1 MVRGLNPRILTSI
14 VLIVLFIAPLVAPL
28 TVLIPVKAQEAPLI
42 VTSLVVTPNGEL
54 GFILNRTLLIAGHP
68 VLGAPVLYA
77 YLSKNAETILREDDL
92 LIAELGVGTGAQIVF
107 GTLLIP
113 EVAAWFGEPEGN
125 VYLKITSSKV
135 VNVALAVVSDP
146 FRLIVDPERIERA
159 LRVFEKY
166 PFREKRDFAY
176 YENFG
181 RANDP
186 LIRLNLTAIGITFN
200 LSNVGVFNVT
210 LVKKDQ
216 ILYAQGRPTPYSN
229 FLVNVAYTSPV
240 GGNYNVAELSGRIGN
255 FTLRYPEA
263 ETTVAGVRV
272 AYQDFSLHVLVA
284 NGTRT
289 ITGPYARV
297 DKSRVVE
304 VTTAAVTFNFILP
317 RVSVGWTKT
326 FNIYP
331 SMVYTYSEGSGFG
344 VNDPDRW
351 NPGDNVI
358 ITLRN
363 LRRGGVHSFTVAFFY
378 FDEVERRFVRLPF
391 DATTTATVHPLGNVS
406 FTVQIPANP
415 YGGRLILATVN
426 ATVAPGAPW
435 VLARNVTA
443 GDRIYPVFQVIGFD
457 NAGFTDTPT
466 FVPGE
471 FIAIRGVGFLIEKPR
486 IELFN
491 VTPGVVIPLVE
502 HVFIGVFSN
511 GTFAAIV
518 QIPPETELYSG
529 NSVILRAYTGDPAR
543 TFNMYNESGTVSLD
557 TVRVFI
563 EPRPVILGLTAT
575 SLSARIMLGATRF
588 PSPATWEPE
597 AARRF
602 TLLVYGFPAGATRFN
617 VSLVGPTTVTLAINE
632 PRTGVGSLLK
642 TFPVPETFYGSY
654 QVRVVGI
661 IVSSSDAAPRHM
673 LNVSS
678 TAAAFDP
685 GRGVFDKRVFLP
697 VPVNLT
703 IRGFGFDR
711 LREVYF
717 DIPQLGLRD
726 VPLLSGPAAA
736 PTTTMTNARG
746 SFTGWIDLPT
756 IITTPGTYT
765 LRIHQSPEAAEI
777 VVVIGVPPPF
787 SVKVAVSAAQFADLP
802 VGVWVVAFYGGSIA
816 TSTQVPVGG
825 VTVSVYFREDA
836 TTRVASLPVTAA
848 VPGLAVYYASFKPVD
863 QFGAGVKGREVLVV
877 ASATGRFAPIA
888 VEDKA
893 ADIAVTV
900 VPPVTLSEALAAVA
914 VGLARLEEIS
924 SAILGRLDD
933 LSTALS
939 GSTASILAGI
949 GLVRSDLA
957 DVKALL
963 VSVSSGVSEA
973 NTKLDS
979 TLTALVS
986 IADTQRVVLDR
997 LSDIGAT
1004 LVDIKSG
1011 VAVVSTDV
1019 KGLATLLR
1027 SVNLSLS
1034 NIIVDESGRVRAAIT
1049 DSEGRIVGAI
1059 TTNARTITDLLAV
1072 VRSDL
1077 ATGVKSLSDAIAAFR
1092 TETTTR
1098 LDAIAGG
1105 VDAIRAELARAR
1117 TDLTAAATVLTDIR
1131 GIVST
1136 INTNL
1141 GTALDIVRDVQGKVT
1156 AVNTALPDIARK
1168 GDVSAAQSA
1177 IAGRIGEAQASIE
1190 GKVSAAQDAAT
1201 TSSRNWGVINAIL
1214 VIIAIA
1220 ILAYSVFVRRP

>member
-14 VLIVLFIAPLVAPL
+14 VLIVLFMAPLVAPL
-28 TVLIPVKAQEAPLI
+28 TVLIPVKAQQAPLI

-68 VLGAPVLYA
+68 VQGAPVLFA

-92 LIAELGVGTGAQIVF
+92 LIAELEVGTGAQIVF

-113 EVAAWFGEPEGN
+113 EVAAWFGQPEGN

-159 LRVFEKY
+159 LRVFEAT
-166 PFREKRDFAY
+166 PFRERRDFAY

-200 LSNVGVFNVT
+200 LSNVDVFNVT

-216 ILYAQGRPTPYSN
+216 ILYAQGRPTPDSN

-240 GGNYNVAELSGRIGN
+240 GENYNVAQLSGRIGE

-304 VTTAAVTFNFILP
+304 VTTTADTFDFTLP

-331 SMVYTYSEGSGFG
+331 SMDYTYIEGQGFG
-344 VNDPDRW
+344 VNDDDRI

-363 LRRGGVHSFTVAFFY
+363 LRRMGVHSFTVAFFY

-391 DATTTATVHPLGNVS
+391 DARATATVDRLGSVS

-443 GDRIYPVFQVIGFD
+443 DDRIYPVFEVIGFD
-457 NAGFTDTPT
+457 NAGFTDDPT

-471 FIAIRGVGFLIEKPR
+471 FIAIRGVGFLVEKPR

-491 VTPGVVIPLVE
+491 VTPRVVIPLVE

-518 QIPPETELYSG
+518 QIPPETKLYSR

-543 TFNMYNESGTVSLD
+543 TFNMYNESRTVSLD

-563 EPRPVILGLTAT
+563 EPRPAILGLTAT
-575 SLSARIMLGATRF
+575 SLDARIMLGATRF

-617 VSLVGPTTVTLAINE
+617 VSLVGPDTVTLAINE

-661 IVSSSDAAPRHM
+661 IVRSSDPAPSRM

-726 VPLLSGPAAA
+726 VPLLSGPATA
-736 PTTTMTNARG
+736 PTPTMTNARG

-765 LRIHQSPEAAEI
+765 LRIRQSPEAAEI
-777 VVVIGVPPPF
+777 FIVIGVPPPF

-825 VTVSVYFREDA
+825 VTISVYFREDA

-888 VEDKA
+888 PEDRA

-900 VPPVTLSEALAAVA
+900 VPPVTFSEALAAVA
-914 VGLARLEEIS
+914 LGLARLEEIS
-924 SAILGRLDD
+924 SAILGRLD
-933 LSTALS
+933 ALS
-939 GSTASILAGI
+939 AALGSSTASILAGI

-997 LSDIGAT
+997 LSEIGAT

-1059 TTNARTITDLLAV
+1059 TANARTITDLLAV

-1105 VDAIRAELARAR
+1105 VDDIRAELARAR
-1117 TDLTAAATVLTDIR
+1117 TDLAAAATVLTDIR

-1177 IAGRIGEAQASIE
+1177 IVGRIGEAQASIE

-1201 TSSRNWGVINAIL
+1201 TSSRNWGIINAIL

>member
-1 MVRGLNPRILTSI
+1 
-14 VLIVLFIAPLVAPL
+14 
-28 TVLIPVKAQEAPLI
+28 
-42 VTSLVVTPNGEL
+42 
-54 GFILNRTLLIAGHP
+54 
-68 VLGAPVLYA
+68 
-77 YLSKNAETILREDDL
+77 
-92 LIAELGVGTGAQIVF
+92 
-107 GTLLIP
+107 
-113 EVAAWFGEPEGN
+113 
-125 VYLKITSSKV
+125 
-135 VNVALAVVSDP
+135 
-146 FRLIVDPERIERA
+146 
-159 LRVFEKY
+159 
-166 PFREKRDFAY
+166 
-176 YENFG
+176 
-181 RANDP
+181 
-186 LIRLNLTAIGITFN
+186 
-200 LSNVGVFNVT
+200 
-210 LVKKDQ
+210 
-216 ILYAQGRPTPYSN
+216 
-229 FLVNVAYTSPV
+229 
-240 GGNYNVAELSGRIGN
+240 
-255 FTLRYPEA
+255 
-263 ETTVAGVRV
+263 
-272 AYQDFSLHVLVA
+272 
-284 NGTRT
+284 
-289 ITGPYARV
+289 
-297 DKSRVVE
+297 
-304 VTTAAVTFNFILP
+304 
-317 RVSVGWTKT
+317 
-326 FNIYP
+326 
-331 SMVYTYSEGSGFG
+331 
-344 VNDPDRW
+344 
-351 NPGDNVI
+351 
-358 ITLRN
+358 
-363 LRRGGVHSFTVAFFY
+363 GVHSFTVAFFY

-391 DATTTATVHPLGNVS
+391 DARATATVDRLGSVS

-443 GDRIYPVFQVIGFD
+443 DDRIYPVFEVIGFD
-457 NAGFTDTPT
+457 NAGFTDDPT

-471 FIAIRGVGFLIEKPR
+471 FIAIRGVGFLVEKPR

-491 VTPGVVIPLVE
+491 VTPRVVIPLVE

-518 QIPPETELYSG
+518 QIPPETKLYSR

-543 TFNMYNESGTVSLD
+543 TFNMYNESRTVSLD

-563 EPRPVILGLTAT
+563 EPRPAILGLTAT
-575 SLSARIMLGATRF
+575 SLDARIMLGATRF

-602 TLLVYGFPAGATRFN
+602 TLLVYGFPEDATRFN
-617 VSLVGPTTVTLAINE
+617 VSLVGPDTVTLAINE

-654 QVRVVGI
+654 QVQVRAGNFVN
-661 IVSSSDAAPRHM
+661 SSDPAPSRM

-736 PTTTMTNARG
+736 PTTTMTNERG

-765 LRIHQSPEAAEI
+765 LRIRQSPEAAEI
-777 VVVIGVPPPF
+777 FVVIGVPPPF

-816 TSTQVPVGG
+816 TSDQVPVGG

-888 VEDKA
+888 PEDRA

-900 VPPVTLSEALAAVA
+900 VPPVTFSEALAAVA
-914 VGLARLEEIS
+914 LGLARLEEIS
-924 SAILGRLDD
+924 SAILGRLD
-933 LSTALS
+933 ALS
-939 GSTASILAGI
+939 AALGSSTASILAGI

-1059 TTNARTITDLLAV
+1059 TANARTITDLLAV

-1105 VDAIRAELARAR
+1105 VDDIRAELARAR
-1117 TDLTAAATVLTDIR
+1117 TDLAAAATVLTDIR

-1177 IAGRIGEAQASIE
+1177 IVGRIGEAQASIE

-1201 TSSRNWGVINAIL
+1201 TSSRNWGIINAIL

>member
-1 MVRGLNPRILTSI
+1 MNPRILTSI

-28 TVLIPVKAQEAPLI
+28 TVLIPVKAQQAPLI

-68 VLGAPVLYA
+68 VQGAPVLFA

-92 LIAELGVGTGAQIVF
+92 LIAELEVGTGAQIVF

-113 EVAAWFGEPEGN
+113 EVAAWFGQPEGN

-159 LRVFEKY
+159 LRVFEAT

-200 LSNVGVFNVT
+200 LSNVDVFNVT

-216 ILYAQGRPTPYSN
+216 ILYAQGRPTPDSN
-229 FLVNVAYTSPV
+229 FLVNVNYTSPV
-240 GGNYNVAELSGRIGN
+240 GGNYNVAELSGRIGE

-304 VTTAAVTFNFILP
+304 VTTTAVTFNFTLP

-331 SMVYTYSEGSGFG
+331 SMDYTYTEGQGFG
-344 VNDPDRW
+344 VNDDDRI
-351 NPGDNVI
+351 NPGDNVN

-363 LRRGGVHSFTVAFFY
+363 LRRMGVHSFTVAFFY

-391 DATTTATVHPLGNVS
+391 DARATATVDRLGSVS

-443 GDRIYPVFQVIGFD
+443 DDRIYPVFEVIGFD
-457 NAGFTDTPT
+457 NAGFTDDPT

-471 FIAIRGVGFLIEKPR
+471 FIAIRGVGFLVEKPR

-491 VTPGVVIPLVE
+491 VTPRVVIPLVE

-518 QIPPETELYSG
+518 QIPPETKLYSR

-543 TFNMYNESGTVSLD
+543 TFNMYNESRTVSLG

-563 EPRPVILGLTAT
+563 EPRPAILGLTAT
-575 SLSARIMLGATRF
+575 SLDARIMLGATRF

-602 TLLVYGFPAGATRFN
+602 TLLVYGFPEDATRFN
-617 VSLVGPTTVTLAINE
+617 VSLVGPATVTLAINE

-654 QVRVVGI
+654 QVQVRAGNFVN
-661 IVSSSDAAPRHM
+661 SSDPAPSRM

-736 PTTTMTNARG
+736 PTTTMTNERG

-765 LRIHQSPEAAEI
+765 LRIRQSPEAAEI

-816 TSTQVPVGG
+816 TSDQVPVGG

-888 VEDKA
+888 PEDRA

-900 VPPVTLSEALAAVA
+900 VPPVTFSEALAAVA
-914 VGLARLEEIS
+914 LGLARLEEIS
-924 SAILGRLDD
+924 SAILGRLD
-933 LSTALS
+933 ALS
-939 GSTASILAGI
+939 AALGSSTASILAGI

-1059 TTNARTITDLLAV
+1059 TANARTITDLLAV

-1105 VDAIRAELARAR
+1105 VDDIRAELARAR
-1117 TDLTAAATVLTDIR
+1117 TDLAAAATVLTDIR

-1177 IAGRIGEAQASIE
+1177 IVGRIGEAQASIE